1 VAHRRDASTGRL
13 THDLATLDPGDGP
26 RPPQRRKVAA
36 RQLDAIRGK
45 ITDLEALGREGS
57 GAGAAPRRKAG
68 RRRLSA
74 EGRAA
79 ISKAAKKRW
88 AKYRAEQRS
97 KRR

>member
-1 VAHRRDASTGRL
+1 MTWQRSIQAAIRALRKEEKSL
-13 THDLATLDPGDGP
+13 T
-26 RPPQRRKVAA
+26 
-36 RQLDAIRGK
+36 RQLDTVQQK
-45 ITDLEALGREGS
+45 IGELDVLAREGG

-74 EGRAA
+74 EGREA

-88 AKYRAEQRS
+88 AKYRSEQRKQR

>member
-1 VAHRRDASTGRL
+1 MTW
-13 THDLATLDPGDGP
+13 
-26 RPPQRRKVAA
+26 QRSIQAAVRALRSEEKLLA

-57 GAGAAPRRKAG
+57 GAGTAPRRKAG